1 METYY
6 SIENNTW
13 APTEEWLLSII
24 LKNGQSITN
33 RPTLMYDYLY
43 Y

>member
-6 SIENNTW
+6 DTENNTW
-13 APTEEWLLSII
+13 APTEEWLLTIV
-24 LKNGQSITN
+24 LKDGKTIDK